1 MSKKSQPVD
10 ELLAKYLDTPE
21 AIAAYLDEALATG
34 TEADFL
40 LAIKNVAR
48 LTGMTHLAEQTGLSR
63 ESMYKTL
70 SETGNPKLDTLSL
83 ILHHLGLRLSVTPDE
98 TGSHAA

>member
-1 MSKKSQPVD
+1 MTKNTRPFD
-10 ELLAKYLDTPE
+10 ELLAEMLDSPE
-21 AIAAYLDEALATG
+21 AIAGYLDEALATG

-40 LAIKNVAR
+40 LAVKNVAK

-98 TGSHAA
+98 SRAA